1 MALAARTISG
11 TLGAEISGIDLRKPL
26 AADDAAALRRAILD
40 HGVVYLRGQE
50 LSLDDQLA
58 LARALG
64 KPDVH
69 PIANAMEG
77 FPEIICVESPAGEG
91 AFFGTSWHTDNSFFE
106 KPSAMTILRAERVP
120 VTGGDTL
127 FASMEKAWEM
137 LSEPMRRLLEPLQAV
152 HSAARAYDPKTTGDA
167 KYRGETPISYTY
179 SERVYE
185 TNEHPVM
192 RTHPET
198 GRQSLYVNPMF
209 TERILGLNPDESEAL
224 LEMLHAH
231 ATRPDFTC
239 RVAWEPGQVTIWDNR
254 SVQHYAID
262 DYRDFDRV
270 LYRVTLEGTRPA

>member
-77 FPEIICVESPAGEG
+77 FPEIIRVESPAGEG

-185 TNEHPVM
+185 TNEHPVV

-209 TERILGLNPDESEAL
+209 TERILGLNPHESEAL